1 MLKHF
6 KALLADKKGLTLVE
20 TLVALTILTLVLFC
34 VTPLFVINFDTIKIS
49 GKKAK
54 DVYANASILQKVL
67 GNFETGDETANAGY
81 DVNVAN
87 ADITLSGNGTSYM
100 VKSQGDLL
108 VSNPENIADGYAT
121 VKGDAPNSCFQVF
134 PQSLT
139 DDFKEAYL
147 NVAAIGFSFVDE
159 PNSSIYKLYCNKDGV
174 ETLLTYGEDY
184 TMRRV
189 KSNNPAAEKRVMQ
202 IVLYGGTDVNFS
214 NSPLTFKYKGYSKQ
228 IQIDAPSMVMV
239 GEKSKDGYRYYVTRG
254 ETEKDEK
261 GDDRLIVLERNMIG
275 KGDAPLTSAMNDV
288 AWVSAE
294 DADRYAVGA
303 DGEKYGY
310 YVMCGD
316 NGQIRRFWQ
325 DKTTGNYY
333 WGGDYTYYTDINH
346 NRVEG
351 NSYIKATG
359 SNDDGQGRTLST
371 SVSYRFLSRR
381 GTRGNE
387 GTDGYQLVHGTKGSG
402 STEARPNDAMAVSAN
417 MWTVTA
423 LDDSALSANAYY
435 YASDGKMFYYYIDE
449 SLRSGAWDYALVASE
464 VGDGSFD
471 ALRNNLFG
479 KNGNYKEPSG
489 AEWYIRAEKNYD
501 PWNFEALSWLKAKD
515 DSYYTIQGIDPS
527 SVNPASY
534 PITLT
539 SVGAIVLQGSTNIG
553 NDKAYAG
560 STSYAN
566 YDVADGGTVIADN
579 LSTYPTS
586 TYTLY
591 CGYIPAAYDV
601 WSRKAPSGTSV
612 EIAKDE
618 SIWNSTGEKDP
629 HRLVSNNTYTYYYE
643 SATKDKNNATANHP
657 ELAVNSY
664 LNRMSNDIL
673 NSGAEKN
680 ALWKGTFGVTPY
692 LTSGTSINLKKDAT
706 WVYRGR
712 YKVSS
717 NRHHLDFVYY
727 WPYTNIDYAVTG
739 KFFDANTP
747 KSEYEDLFAYETN
760 SSLVL
765 NRVYSTQG
773 DKNNATR
780 QQYLTGGKVMDI
792 TCSYYSHPFALH
804 IAANPSVDSKSFMLG
819 NNKTESSQW
828 SYVYA
833 NRRET
838 VTILKIAS
846 TRIPVPQSDNDTEA
860 KDIAVSL
867 AAGYAQGGSM
877 TFSETGTNSD
887 FVTYVNNIMPIG
899 IVYLR
904 AGTARIGPQQSNGM
918 TTYEYQAIDNTGYK
932 LNEESNYFHQ
942 FYYLNSKLDQG
953 TENAG
958 GKGINAGG
966 DEYTLFGI
974 FSGIEAHIGDMYGAY
989 YWENN
994 RHIVHRSADGGQP
1007 LGNNHSQNT
1016 DGNGSYNYVRC
1027 HPMLDTKV
1035 TCVAWGTTWNNN
1047 PEAMWGTDNGTV
1059 LSWWV
1064 DLNETNKKDVNS
1076 SNWNDKHVAAE
1087 MQSFQWI
1094 ENIDNNY
1101 FSVTGNATGS
1111 NTNYKET
1118 VGAHWG
1124 SKNNYVAQTF
1134 LRYNSGA
1141 QKEAFSTFFD
1151 KSTQENGYW
1160 KNGYG
1165 FISNLTCINDITYAN
1180 DYWVAVGSQSGRD
1193 PAEFCGNNSLP
1204 NPGGNYYGGSNN
1216 VTAYTGN
1223 GRGGSW
1229 INVRYWY
1236 DAKGTGKQSE
1246 DNATYLW
1253 KAVKISNN
1261 SNYNIVQINCLNG
1274 VWFATGYEDSNR
1286 NGEWDEN
1293 ERAVVCWAR
1302 DPLAPCDGYDGL
1314 GHKTEGRWSENTQFY
1329 RTTGKGQYTAMPA
1342 SDVGGINSVA
1352 CRDDA

>member
-1 MLKHF
+1 MLKRLSA
-6 KALLADKKGLTLVE
+6 ALKNKKGLSLVE
-20 TLVALTILTLVLFC
+20 TLVALTILMLVLFC
-34 VTPLFVINFDTIKIS
+34 VTPLFVINFDTIRTSGNKAVRVYRNSGIMQKI
-49 GKKAK
+49 
-54 DVYANASILQKVL
+54 L

-81 DVNVAN
+81 DIDVAS
-87 ADITLSGNGTSYM
+87 ADITLSGNGTSYL
-100 VKSQGDLL
+100 VKAQGDLL
-108 VSNPENIADGYAT
+108 VSNPDNISQGYAT
-121 VKGDAPNSCFQVF
+121 VSADSPDSTFQVF
-134 PQSLT
+134 PKSLT

-147 NVAAIGFSFVDE
+147 NIAAIGFSFVDE
-159 PNSSIYKLYCNKDGV
+159 PGSSIYKLYCNKNGT
-174 ETLLTYGEDY
+174 ETLLTYGDDY
-184 TMRRV
+184 IMRRV
-189 KSNNPAAEKRVMQ
+189 NSNNPIAAKRVMQ
-202 IVLYGGTDVNFS
+202 IVLFGGTDVNFS

-228 IQIDAPSMVMV
+228 IQIDAPSMIMV

-261 GDDRLIVLERNMIG
+261 GNDRLIVLERYMDDG
-275 KGDAPLTSAMNDV
+275 VPLTSAMNDV

-294 DADRYAVGA
+294 DADQYAVGA
-303 DGEKYGY
+303 DNEKYGY

-325 DKTTGNYY
+325 NKTTGNYY
-333 WGGDYTYYTDINH
+333 WGGDYTYYTDINM
-346 NRVEG
+346 NRVNG
-351 NSYIKATG
+351 DSYIKATG
-359 SNDDGQGRTLST
+359 SDDDGQGRTLST
-371 SVSYRFLSRR
+371 SVSYKFLTRR

-387 GTDGYQLVHGTKGSG
+387 GTDGYQLVHGTDGAN
-402 STEARPNDAMAVSAN
+402 STKARENDAMAVSAN

-423 LDDSALSANAYY
+423 LDGSEASKKAYF
-435 YASDGKMFYYYIDE
+435 YASDGKMFYYYMDD
-449 SLRSGAWDYALVASE
+449 SRTSSSYTSGLQASNI
-464 VGDGSFD
+464 G
-471 ALRNNLFG
+471 
-479 KNGNYKEPSG
+479 NGTFNDLLGIYKWSNYNGTK
-489 AEWYIRAEKNYD
+489 IRGMNYYD
-501 PWNFEALSWLKAKD
+501 DWNFEALSWLHPSQ
-515 DSYYTIQGIDPS
+515 DSYYEINGIDKS
-527 SVNPASY
+527 KVNPASY

-539 SVGAIVLQGSTNIG
+539 SVGAIVLQGSTSIG

-560 STSYAN
+560 STEYAN
-566 YDVADGGTVIADN
+566 YDVAHGGTQIANN
-579 LSTYPTS
+579 LKEYPRS

-601 WSRKAPSGTSV
+601 WSRKAADGYPV
-612 EIAKDE
+612 EV
-618 SIWNSTGEKDP
+618 STGGNLINKNHQKAMLLVADEAKSNPTYFDIDSNLERRDP
-629 HRLVSNNTYTYYYE
+629 SNF
-643 SATKDKNNATANHP
+643 
-657 ELAVNSY
+657 
-664 LNRMSNDIL
+664 L

-680 ALWKGTFGVTPY
+680 ALWKGTFGITPY
-692 LTSGTSINLKKDAT
+692 VTSGINAQTRDNAT
-706 WVYRGR
+706 LVYTG
-712 YKVSS
+712 YAKSGK
-717 NRHHLDFVYY
+717 NYWFDYLYY
-727 WPYTNIDYAVTG
+727 WPYTNLNYAVTG

-747 KSEYEDLFAYETN
+747 QEKYKSLFKLETN

-765 NRVYSTQG
+765 NRVYSTRG
-773 DKNNATR
+773 DKNNSTR
-780 QQYLTGGKVMDI
+780 QQYLTGGNVMDI
-792 TCSYYSHPFALH
+792 TCSYYSQPFALH
-804 IAANPSVDSKSFMLG
+804 IAANPSIDTKAFMLG
-819 NNKTESSQW
+819 NNKTENGQW

-846 TRIPVPQSDNDTEA
+846 TRIPVPQSDNDSEA

-877 TFSETGTNSD
+877 TFSETGTNKN

-904 AGTARIGPQQSNGM
+904 AGTARIGTQQANGM
-918 TTYEYQAIDNTGYK
+918 TTGEYQAIDNTGYK

-942 FYYLNSKLDQG
+942 FYYLNSKLDQN

-958 GKGINAGG
+958 GKGIKAGG
-966 DEYTLFGI
+966 DEYTLFGVL
-974 FSGIEAHIGDMYGAY
+974 SGIEAHVGDMYGAY

-1007 LGNNHSQNT
+1007 FGNNHSQNV

-1047 PEAMWGTDNGTV
+1047 PEAMWGTENGTV

-1064 DLNETNKKDVNS
+1064 DLNETSKTNVNS
-1076 SNWNDKHVAAE
+1076 SSWNDKHVAAE
-1087 MQSFQWI
+1087 IQSFQWI

-1101 FSVTGNATGS
+1101 FSVTGKATGS

-1124 SKNNYVAQTF
+1124 TKNNYVAQTF
-1134 LRYNSGA
+1134 IRYNSGA
-1141 QKEAFSTFFD
+1141 QREAFRTFFD
-1151 KSTQENGYW
+1151 KATQENGYW

-1193 PAEFCGNNSLP
+1193 PAEFCGNTSLP
-1204 NPGGNYYGGSNN
+1204 NPSGKHYGGKTD
-1216 VTAYTGN
+1216 VLPYTGN

-1236 DAKGTGKQSE
+1236 DAKGTGKQAE

-1274 VWFATGYEDSNR
+1274 IWFATGYEDNNR

-1302 DPLAPCDGYDGL
+1302 DPLLPCDGYDTMGSAA
-1314 GHKTEGRWSENTQFY
+1314 GRWTENTQFY

>member
-1 MLKHF
+1 MLKRLSAVL
-6 KALLADKKGLTLVE
+6 KNKKGLSLVE
-20 TLVALTILTLVLFC
+20 TLVALTILALLLFC
-34 VTPLFVINFDTIKIS
+34 ITPIFVANLGTIKTS
-49 GKKAK
+49 GDKAVR
-54 DVYANASILQKVL
+54 VYKNSGIMQKIL
-67 GNFETGDETANAGY
+67 GNFETGDDTANAGY
-81 DVNVAN
+81 DIDVAN
-87 ADITLSGNGTSYM
+87 ADITLSGNGASYT
-100 VKSQGDLL
+100 VKAQGDLL
-108 VSNPENIADGYAT
+108 VSNPENISQGFAT
-121 VKGDAPNSCFQVF
+121 VMADAPNSTFQVF
-134 PQSLT
+134 PKSLT

-147 NVAAIGFSFVDE
+147 NIAAIGFSFVDE
-159 PNSSIYKLYCNKDGV
+159 PGSSIYELYCNKNGV
-174 ETLLTYGEDY
+174 KTLLKYGDDY

-189 KSNNPAAEKRVMQ
+189 KSNDPTVQNRVMQ

-214 NSPLTFKYKGYSKQ
+214 NSPLTFKYKGYSKN
-228 IQIDAPSMVMV
+228 IQIDAPSMIMV
-239 GEKSKDGYRYYVTRG
+239 GEKSADGYRYYVTRG
-254 ETEKDEK
+254 ETEKDAD
-261 GDDRLIVLERNMIG
+261 GNDRLIVLEKYMDDG
-275 KGDAPLTSAMNDV
+275 VPLTSAMNDV

-294 DADRYAVGA
+294 DADQYAVGA

-325 DKTTGNYY
+325 NTTTGNYY
-333 WGGDYTYYTDINH
+333 WGGDYTYYTDINM
-346 NRVEG
+346 NRVNG
-351 NSYIKATG
+351 DSYIKPTG
-359 SNDDGQGRTLST
+359 RDDDGQGRTLST
-371 SVSYRFLSRR
+371 SVSYKFLTRR
-381 GTRGNE
+381 GSKGNE
-387 GTDGYQLVHGTKGSG
+387 GTDGYQLVHGTKGAG
-402 STEARPNDAMAVSAN
+402 STTPRENDAMAVSAN

-423 LDDSALSANAYY
+423 LDGSEASKKAYF
-435 YASDGKMFYYYIDE
+435 YASDGKMFYYYMDE
-449 SLRSGAWDYALVASE
+449 GSVENDNPLRGLLDTQ
-464 VGDGSFD
+464 VGDGTFAS
-471 ALRNNLFG
+471 LRDNLFG
-479 KNGNYKEPSG
+479 KSSYNGKS
-489 AEWYIRAEKNYD
+489 IRGTGSYD
-501 PWNFEALSWLKAKD
+501 QWNFEALSWLHPSQ
-515 DSYYTIQGIDPS
+515 DSYYEINGIKQEN
-527 SVNPASY
+527 VNTASY

-539 SVGAIVLQGSTNIG
+539 SVGAIVLQGSSSIG

-566 YDVADGGTVIADN
+566 YDVADGGTVIANDLAN
-579 LSTYPTS
+579 YPTS

-601 WSRKAPSGTSV
+601 WSRKAASGVSV
-612 EIAKDE
+612 EIASSDT
-618 SIWNSTGEKDP
+618 SANQ
-629 HRLVSNNTYTYYYE
+629 LVSKETY
-643 SATKDKNNATANHP
+643 KDRYKITP
-657 ELAVNSY
+657 VDSY
-664 LNRMSNDIL
+664 LNRRDSNIL
-673 NSGAEKN
+673 ESAAEKN
-680 ALWKGTFGVTPY
+680 ALWKGTFGITPY
-692 LTSGTSINLKKDAT
+692 LTSGSNATLRNNATLVYSGTKKGSKYVFPSFRDAY
-706 WVYRGR
+706 WFDY
-712 YKVSS
+712 
-717 NRHHLDFVYY
+717 LYY
-727 WPYTNIDYAVTG
+727 WPYTNLNYAVTG

-747 KSEYEDLFAYETN
+747 ISEYQDLFKLETN
-760 SSLVL
+760 STLL
-765 NRVYSTQG
+765 TNIVYSTRG
-773 DKNNATR
+773 DKNNSTR

-804 IAANPSVDSKSFMLG
+804 IAANPSIDSKAYMLG
-819 NNKTESSQW
+819 NNKTESGQW

-846 TRIPVPQSDNDTEA
+846 TRIPVPQSDNASEA
-860 KDIAVSL
+860 KDISVSL

-877 TFSETGTNSD
+877 TFSETGSNSN

-904 AGTARIGPQQSNGM
+904 AGTAEIKTQQADGM
-918 TTYEYQAIDNTGYK
+918 TTNEYEAIDSTGYK
-932 LNEESNYFHQ
+932 LKEESNYFHQ
-942 FYYLNSKLDQG
+942 FYYLNSKLDQN
-953 TENAG
+953 TKNAG
-958 GKGINAGG
+958 GKGIDAGG

-974 FSGIEAHIGDMYGAY
+974 STGTVAHIGDMYGAY

-1047 PEAMWGTDNGTV
+1047 PEAMWGTENGTV

-1064 DLNETNKKDVNS
+1064 DLNTINATDKNGKETHNS
-1076 SNWNDKHVAAE
+1076 SDWNDKHVAAE

-1101 FSVTGNATGS
+1101 FSVTGVALAGS
-1111 NTNYKET
+1111 TNYKET

-1134 LRYNSGA
+1134 IRYNSGA
-1141 QKEAFSTFFD
+1141 QKEAFRTFFD

-1165 FISNLTCINDITYAN
+1165 FISNLTSINDIAYAN

-1193 PAEFCGNNSLP
+1193 PAEFCGNSSLP
-1204 NPGGNYYGGSNN
+1204 NPNGNVYGGTTE
-1216 VTAYTGN
+1216 VKAYTGN

-1229 INVRYWY
+1229 VNVRYWY
-1236 DAKGTGKQSE
+1236 DAKGTGKQSD

-1253 KAVKISNN
+1253 KAVKISDK

-1274 VWFATGYEDSNR
+1274 IWFATGYEDNNQ

-1302 DPLAPCDGYDGL
+1302 DPLAPCDGYDRL
-1314 GHKTEGRWSENTQFY
+1314 GNEAAGRWSENTQFY

>member
-1 MLKHF
+1 MIKYI
-6 KALLADKKGLTLVE
+6 KSIAKDKKGMTLVE
-20 TLVALTILTLVLFC
+20 TLVALTILALVLFC
-34 VTPLFVINFDTIKIS
+34 VTPIFLVNFDTIRIS
-49 GKKAK
+49 GDKAV
-54 DVYANASILQKVL
+54 DIHRNAGIMQKVL

-81 DVNVAN
+81 DIDVAS
-87 ADITLSGNGTSYM
+87 AAITLSGNELSYT
-100 VKSQGDLL
+100 VAAQGDLL
-108 VSNPENIADGYAT
+108 VSNPNDISKGFAT
-121 VKGDAPNSCFQVF
+121 VKVDTPNSSFQVF
-134 PQSLT
+134 PKSLT

-147 NVAAIGFSFVDE
+147 TVAAIGFSFIDE
-159 PNSSIYKLYCNKDGV
+159 PGSSVYELYCNKDGDPDNCTSNEKLV
-174 ETLLTYGEDY
+174 YGQDY

-189 KSNNPAAEKRVMQ
+189 KSNDPTTEKRVMQ

-214 NSPLTFKYKGYSKQ
+214 NSPLTFKYKTHKEK
-228 IQIDAPSMVMV
+228 IQIDAPSMIMV
-239 GEKSKDGYRYYVTRG
+239 GEKSTDGYRYYVTRG
-254 ETEKDEK
+254 ETEKDAD
-261 GDDRLIVLERNMIG
+261 GNDRLIVLEKYMDG
-275 KGDAPLTSAMNDV
+275 VPLTSAMNDV

-294 DADRYAVGA
+294 DADQYAVGA
-303 DGEKYGY
+303 DGKKYGY

-325 DKTTGNYY
+325 NPTTGNYY
-333 WGGDYTYYTDINH
+333 WGGDYTYYTDISH

-351 NSYIKATG
+351 NSYIRATG
-359 SNDDGQGRTLST
+359 SDDDGQGRTLST

-381 GTRGNE
+381 GSRGNE

-402 STEARPNDAMAVSAN
+402 STDARPNDAMAVSAN

-423 LDDSALSANAYY
+423 LDGADFSANAYY
-435 YASDGKMFYYYIDE
+435 YASDGKMLYYYLNEGLKDGGFNNG
-449 SLRSGAWDYALVASE
+449 LLASA
-464 VGDGSFD
+464 VGDGSFE
-471 ALRNNLFG
+471 ALRDNVFG
-479 KNGNYKEPSG
+479 KSSYG
-489 AEWYIRAEKNYD
+489 EWAIRGTGSYD
-501 PWNFEALSWLKAKD
+501 KWNFEALSWLKAED
-515 DSYYTIQGIDPS
+515 DSYYTIHGINPS

-539 SVGAIVLQGSTNIG
+539 SVGAIVLQGSDNIG

-566 YDVADGGTVIADN
+566 FDVADGGTVIAGN
-579 LSTYPTS
+579 LSSYPTS

-612 EIAKDE
+612 EIASDKT
-618 SIWNSTGEKDP
+618 SANQ
-629 HRLVSNNTYTYYYE
+629 LVAKETLDYYYE
-643 SATKDKNNATANHP
+643 TP
-657 ELAVNSY
+657 AVDSN
-664 LNRMSNDIL
+664 LNRRSTNIL
-673 NSGAEKN
+673 DSGAEKN
-680 ALWKGTFGVTPY
+680 ALWKGTFGITPY
-692 LTSGTSINLKKDAT
+692 LTSGTSANLRTNAT
-706 WVYRGR
+706 RVYQGR
-712 YKVSS
+712 KTATEWFQTKSWIDY
-717 NRHHLDFVYY
+717 LWY
-727 WPYTNIDYAVTG
+727 WPYTNLNYAVTG

-747 KSEYEDLFAYETN
+747 KSEYEDLFELETN

-773 DKNNATR
+773 DKNNSTR

-804 IAANPSVDSKSFMLG
+804 IAANPSIDSKAFMLG
-819 NNKTESSQW
+819 NNKTEGGQW

-846 TRIPVPQSDNDTEA
+846 TRIPVPQSDNKAEA

-877 TFSETGTNSD
+877 TFSETALNSN

-904 AGTARIGPQQSNGM
+904 AGTARIGNQRSDGM
-918 TTYEYQAIDNTGYK
+918 TTYEYQAIDDTGYK
-932 LNEESNYFHQ
+932 LQEESNYFHQ
-942 FYYLNSKLDQG
+942 FYYLNSKLDQN
-953 TENAG
+953 TKNAG
-958 GKGINAGG
+958 GQGINAGN

-974 FSGIEAHIGDMYGAY
+974 GTGITAHIGDMYGAY
-989 YWENN
+989 YWQNN

-1016 DGNGSYNYVRC
+1016 DGNGSYNYLRC

-1035 TCVAWGTTWNNN
+1035 TSVAWGTTWNNN

-1064 DLNETNKKDVNS
+1064 DLNETSKSGVDS
-1076 SNWNDKHVAAE
+1076 SKWNDKHVAAE
-1087 MQSFQWI
+1087 IQSFQWI

-1101 FSVTGNATGS
+1101 FSVTGTALVGA
-1111 NTNYKET
+1111 TNYKET

-1165 FISNLTCINDITYAN
+1165 FISTLTSINDITYAN
-1180 DYWVAVGSQSGRD
+1180 DYWVAVGTQSGRD
-1193 PAEFCGNNSLP
+1193 PAEFCGNNVLP
-1204 NPGGNYYGGSNN
+1204 NPSNRYYGGSTE
-1216 VTAYTGN
+1216 VKAYTGN

-1236 DAKGTGKQSE
+1236 DAKGTGRQAE

-1274 VWFATGYEDSNR
+1274 IWFATGYEDSNQ

-1302 DPLAPCDGYDGL
+1302 DPLSPCDGKNSIGNAA
-1314 GHKTEGRWSENTQFY
+1314 EGRWSENTQFY
-1329 RTTGKGQYTAMPA
+1329 RTTGKGAYQAMPS